1 MTIEMPVSTSGSLS
15 CGTPGMADATAA
27 VPAATCTATV
37 TT

>member
-1 MTIEMPVSTSGSLS
+1 MTIEITVMRRGLFER
-15 CGTPGMADATAA
+15 PGQAEATAA